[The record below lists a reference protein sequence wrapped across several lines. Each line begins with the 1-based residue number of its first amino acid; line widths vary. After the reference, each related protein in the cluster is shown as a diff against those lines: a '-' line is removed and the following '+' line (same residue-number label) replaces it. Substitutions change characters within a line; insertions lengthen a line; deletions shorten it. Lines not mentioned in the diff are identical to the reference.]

1 MAFILTKLRENT
13 QDVFSTRDLLELL
26 GDRINDEIEFK
37 GERYRISSIE
47 ESSSGG
53 SGILLW
59 QKTPIIVTQ
68 SGQTNFNIQY
78 TGAHPE
84 GLLLVV
90 NGALYDYGEDSAF
103 HIGNQ
108 ELVWHGGFTLEAQ
121 DNIYIKELKLV

>member
-13 QDVFSTRDLLELL
+13 QDVFTTRDLLELL

-47 ESSSGG
+47 ESNSGG

-59 QKTPIIVTQ
+59 QKTPIVVTQ
-68 SGQTNFNIQY
+68 SGQTTFNIQY
-78 TGAHPE
+78 TGSHPE

-90 NGALYDYGEDSAF
+90 NGALYDYGDDSAF
-103 HIGNQ
+103 HIENQ

-121 DNIYIKELKLV
+121 DHIYIKELKLV